1 VYNRAIESPEF
12 STVQTQNPN
21 ADDADLADLFTKNIG
36 VIRTISEI
44 RDKKESSRQSV
55 R

>member
-1 VYNRAIESPEF
+1 MIQEKLRKSF